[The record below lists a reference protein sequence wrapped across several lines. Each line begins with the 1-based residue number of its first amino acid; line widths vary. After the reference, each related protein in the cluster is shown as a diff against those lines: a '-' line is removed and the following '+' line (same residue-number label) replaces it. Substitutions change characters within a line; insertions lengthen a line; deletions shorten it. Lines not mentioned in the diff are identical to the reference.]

1 MKDYNE
7 IYRYAWNA
15 QEIRRAEK
23 LIAAAEA
30 GRINRENYWDF
41 VRGLC
46 ANVRSDHALGRWQ
59 IIAENFYNLYINQEA

>member
-23 LIAAAEA
+23 LIA
-30 GRINRENYWDF
+30 
-41 VRGLC
+41 
-46 ANVRSDHALGRWQ
+46 
-59 IIAENFYNLYINQEA
+59 ENFYNLYINQEA